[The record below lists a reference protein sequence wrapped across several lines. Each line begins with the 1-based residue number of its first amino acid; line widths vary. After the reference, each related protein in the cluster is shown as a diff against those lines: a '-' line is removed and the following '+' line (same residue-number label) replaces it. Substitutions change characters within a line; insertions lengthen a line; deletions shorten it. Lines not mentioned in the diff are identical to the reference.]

1 MIATATE
8 TGEGMGRRLLAEN
21 VAVPEQ
27 LRDATGIK
35 QLTQLLKEE
44 FANKLGKELYSI
56 KLACHWSH
64 HRSPYADL
72 LGSLTTL
79 GDVEALSYQ
88 WQGHADKVHNA
99 DRMLKRVQL
108 HTSLCLQYGGLAT
121 LDSNTAGVLVL
132 WFQDALLNIRHVA
145 VHK

>member
-1 MIATATE
+1 
-8 TGEGMGRRLLAEN
+8 MGRHLLAEN

-56 KLACHWSH
+56 KLA
-64 HRSPYADL
+64 YADL

-88 WQGHADKVHNA
+88 WQGRADKVHNA
-99 DRMLKRVQL
+99 DRMLKRVQ
-108 HTSLCLQYGGLAT
+108 
-121 LDSNTAGVLVL
+121 
-132 WFQDALLNIRHVA
+132 
-145 VHK
+145 